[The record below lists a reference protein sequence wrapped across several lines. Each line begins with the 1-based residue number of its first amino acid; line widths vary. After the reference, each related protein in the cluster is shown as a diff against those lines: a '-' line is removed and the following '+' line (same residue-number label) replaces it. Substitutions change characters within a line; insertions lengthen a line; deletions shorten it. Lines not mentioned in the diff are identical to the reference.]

1 MQDEYRSESYICY
14 LNEQLAPYCEYV
26 LWGDPNNVDATRT
39 LYAKRTPFPYYFTHP
54 QKYMKRAKD
63 FLQIY
68 GAFDIDDKLEH
79 HHTAELVIKAKIFV
93 NKLSERLSE
102 REWFFGGKHPTQFD
116 AAIYAML
123 AIMYNMQLQSND
135 LKSHI
140 NECPSLVKFMKV
152 VRSKYL
158 ADIKVNA
165 LDEKTIVSRVKN
177 VFVDTETG
185 SLSKGTV
192 KVIAGV
198 VAVSSMAI
206 FALTHGILEIEV
218 GYDDSSQDGTYS
230 SYDDE
235 DEYGDE

>member
-1 MQDEYRSESYICY
+1 
-14 LNEQLAPYCEYV
+14 
-26 LWGDPNNVDATRT
+26 
-39 LYAKRTPFPYYFTHP
+39 
-54 QKYMKRAKD
+54 MKRAED

-68 GAFDIDDKLEH
+68 GGFNINDKLEH
-79 HHTAELVIKAKIFV
+79 HHTADLVIKAKIFV
-93 NKLSERLSE
+93 NKLSERLTE
-102 REWFFGGKHPTQFD
+102 REWFFGGKHPTEFD
-116 AAIYAML
+116 AAIYARL
-123 AIMYNMQLQSND
+123 AIMYNLQLQNND

-140 NECPSLVKFMKV
+140 KECPSLVKYMQV

-158 ADIKVNA
+158 ADIKMNA

-198 VAVSSMAI
+198 VAVTSMVI
-206 FALTHGILEIEV
+206 FAWTHGILEIEV
-218 GYDDSSQDGTYS
+218 GYDSSQDGTYS
-230 SYDDE
+230 AYDDE

>member
-1 MQDEYRSESYICY
+1 
-14 LNEQLAPYCEYV
+14 
-26 LWGDPNNVDATRT
+26 
-39 LYAKRTPFPYYFTHP
+39 
-54 QKYMKRAKD
+54 MKRAED

-68 GAFDIDDKLEH
+68 GAFNINDKLEH
-79 HHTAELVIKAKIFV
+79 HHTADLVIKAKIFV
-93 NKLSERLSE
+93 NKLSERLTE
-102 REWFFGGKHPTQFD
+102 REWFFGGKNPTQFD
-116 AAIYAML
+116 AAIYARL
-123 AIMYNMQLQSND
+123 AIMFNMQLQNND

-140 NECPSLVKFMKV
+140 TECPSLVKYMKV

-165 LDEKTIVSRVKN
+165 IVEKSIVGRVKN
-177 VFVDTETG
+177 VFVDSETG

-198 VAVSSMAI
+198 VAVSSMVI

-218 GYDDSSQDGTYS
+218 GYNDSSLDGTYS

-235 DEYGDE
+235 DDYGDE